1 MSTTQPIDPT
11 PFSVGTENCE
21 SKSVRVIVDGTEIPV
36 VESSEM
42 RDDEVAV
49 EVQVRT
55 DGPAAITRLSDVHFP
70 AYWRGE
76 DVFDELNLSE
86 STERSV
92 PVTIQ
97 ARPPINS
104 NVDREWRTVHHGWL
118 HKIGSGGNGRLLRM
132 RVSDYANIASNTSV
146 TAQYRNTEVKTV
158 LSDMVERLY
167 EKSQMPAVRLNDLPS
182 TDVASYTPYE
192 PVGSVYVSNLIRD
205 ALLGKKPTSKTFQAV
220 NGDTVAD
227 VLNWIADITDTVW
240 FFSPT
245 DRGLSLNFIPD
256 SELVTEYESRQTGGD
271 VYIHR
276 NQALYNIDPINR
288 VTTIG
293 EEVDIS
299 KETSG
304 NVYYTAKATHWP
316 LYESADRSANEKLER
331 GKFSSIDEA
340 KRVATR
346 KLKEQYTH
354 NNEGTIV
361 ADGRPEL
368 LPYNRI
374 SAVPICNDLVDTSIN
389 PLTYQIKEVTHKF
402 ATRGR
407 YKTELNVGIA
417 AIDEDIL
424 TLGGYGEKDGDVVYS
439 ELGAK
444 ISGEQLE
451 DGEYIPEGPSVL

>member
-1 MSTTQPIDPT
+1 MSAEPPIDPT
-11 PFSVGTENCE
+11 PFSVATKNCE
-21 SKSVRVIVDGTEIPV
+21 RKSVRVIVDGTEIPTI
-36 VESSEM
+36 ESSEM

-55 DGPAAITRLSDVHFP
+55 DGPAAITRLSDVYFP

-118 HKIGSGGNGRLLRM
+118 HKIGSGGDGRLLRM
-132 RVSDYANIASNTSV
+132 RVSDYANIASNTTV
-146 TAQYRNTEVKTV
+146 TKQYHNTDVQTV
-158 LSDMVERLY
+158 ISDMVERLY
-167 EKSQMPAVRLNDLPS
+167 ERAQMPAVRLNDLPS

-227 VLNWIADITDTVW
+227 VLNWIKDITDTVW

-245 DRGLSLNFIPD
+245 DSGLSLNVIPQ
-256 SELVTEYESRQTGGD
+256 SELVAEYDSRQTGGD
-271 VYIHR
+271 VYIHN

-293 EEVDIS
+293 EEVGIA

-304 NVYYTAKATHWP
+304 KVYYTAKATHWP
-316 LYESADRSANEKLER
+316 LYEGANRTANEKLVR
-331 GKFSSIDEA
+331 GSYSSIDEA
-340 KRVATR
+340 KRVARTQ
-346 KLKEQYTH
+346 LKEQYTH

-374 SAVPICNDLVDTSIN
+374 SAVPICNDLVDTSIS
-389 PLTYQIKEVTHKF
+389 PITYQIKEVTHNIS
-402 ATRGR
+402 TRGR
-407 YKTELNVGIA
+407 YKTELNVGIST
-417 AIDEDIL
+417 IDKDIL

-439 ELGAK
+439 ELGMAM
-444 ISGEQLE
+444 SDTATG
-451 DGEYIPEGPSVL
+451 SNV